1 MKDSIGNLKDMQD
14 RIVREIVVEDAVPIE
29 DIKFVAG
36 FSTTYEKDMITAS
49 AVVVRF
55 PSEDIVEKKTIQRK
69 AQMNY
74 IPGLEAFRDGP
85 ILMELFYELEYTPDV
100 ILLKGHGIAH
110 PQNCGIAT
118 YIGVETQVPTIGIAI
133 KPLTEIQDE
142 HLVMNGEIVGAVV
155 RTREHGNPLYVS
167 PGNNITVET
176 SKKII
181 KQLTHYPH
189 KLPEPLHLSTR
200 MAKKGVNETKKE
212 QQPVEEEYRSEVAR

>member
-1 MKDSIGNLKDMQD
+1 MQN
-14 RIVREIVVEDAVPIE
+14 RIVREIVIVDTVPFEDV
-29 DIKFVAG
+29 KFVAG
-36 FSTTYEKDMITAS
+36 FSTTYDKDMIIAS

-55 PSEDIVEKKTIQRK
+55 PSEEIVEKKIIKRK
-69 AQMNY
+69 AQINY
-74 IPGLEAFRDGP
+74 IPGLESFRDGP

-118 YIGVETQVPTIGIAI
+118 YVGVETQVPTIGIAI
-133 KPLTEIQDE
+133 KPIVDVQGDALM
-142 HLVMNGEIVGAVV
+142 MNGKIVGAVV

-181 KQLTHYPH
+181 VQLTHYPH
-189 KLPEPLHLSTR
+189 KLPEPLHIATR
-200 MAKKGVNETKKE
+200 IGKKGVSGANEEAPK
-212 QQPVEEEYRSEVAR
+212 VEEEYRSEVAA